1 VYDRNKTNNTEVV
14 HSMTQENIPPNP
26 AELDSLD
33 AIADCLAD
41 AFEDG
46 EGSVITAAMKAV
58 AQAPGLGAL
67 AAAVG
72 MPREELQA
80 AMTADEF
87 NLDLTLEIM
96 KVVDLHMS
104 GGRG

>member
-1 VYDRNKTNNTEVV
+1 MSTNN
-14 HSMTQENIPPNP
+14 P
-26 AELDSLD
+26 ASLTSLD
-33 AIADCLAD
+33 AIADCLAE

-46 EGSVITAAMKAV
+46 DGAVITAAMRAV
-58 AQAPGLGAL
+58 AQAPGLGEL

-72 MPREELQA
+72 MGREELQA
-80 AMTADEF
+80 AMTAEEF

>member
-1 VYDRNKTNNTEVV
+1 
-14 HSMTQENIPPNP
+14 MTQP
-26 AELDSLD
+26 LDSLD

-46 EGSVITAAMKAV
+46 DGATIANAMKTV
-58 AQAPGLGAL
+58 AQAPGLGEL
-67 AAAVG
+67 AASVG
-72 MPREELQA
+72 MPVEELREA
-80 AMTADEF
+80 LMAEEF

-104 GGRG
+104 GGRS

>member
-1 VYDRNKTNNTEVV
+1 
-14 HSMTQENIPPNP
+14 MTKQNP
-26 AELDSLD
+26 SLDSLD
-33 AIADCLAD
+33 AIADLLAN

-46 EGSVITAAMKAV
+46 DGAAITAAMRAV
-58 AQAPGLGAL
+58 AQAPGLGLL

-80 AMTADEF
+80 ALTAEEF

-104 GGRG
+104 GRG

>member
-1 VYDRNKTNNTEVV
+1 MSTNN
-14 HSMTQENIPPNP
+14 P
-26 AELDSLD
+26 AGLASLD

-46 EGSVITAAMKAV
+46 DGAAISSAMRAV
-58 AQAPGLGAL
+58 AQAPALGEL

-72 MPREELQA
+72 MPREEVQA
-80 AMTADEF
+80 ALTAEEF

-104 GGRG
+104 GGRA